1 MSGLRLIESNR
12 LEVLSQALAASLSE
26 PLSSPLTPE
35 VIVVQSRGMQRW
47 LSMELARIS
56 GICANVSW
64 PFPNAFVLD
73 MFSRILPGF
82 TQPALFEKDAL
93 GLRIMDCLAGLLSQ
107 DGFSRIRDYLQG
119 NSAGM
124 KLYQF
129 SAMMANIFD
138 QYVIFRPELV
148 LGWEEGARVSNGYP
162 ENWQAVLWKEI
173 IKGVD
178 ANHRARLKQLFS
190 RGLSQADR
198 ANLPERVSIFGIS
211 YLPAFH
217 LDVLKGLSTLIDVSL
232 YCLNPCREYWA
243 DIMPERRITRIAGKV
258 PDTDLHLESR
268 NDLLA
273 GMGRLGRNF
282 LDMVLDLD
290 PEEMDLFAEGGR
302 STMLAKVQDDILNLR
317 TTGDE
322 GAEEVEPGDC
332 SIQVHSCHSP
342 MREVEVLLD
351 TLLAL
356 FEESEAPRS
365 KTSGIEGSFNSPSPQ
380 SSPAKGE
387 EVKEGDAQR
396 RKISDIQGQNNPPSP
411 RSSPTR
417 GEEGNVSPS
426 PQSSSPRGEEDKVI
440 IEGLEPRDVLV
451 MAPDIEA
458 YAPFIRAV
466 FDMAGDDSRRIPYS
480 ISDRSF
486 RRSSQLADALMAV
499 LDLAGQRFEAS
510 LVMDLLDKEPV
521 RARFG
526 MDEEAVRKI
535 HAWVTSANIR
545 WGRDGKDKEEIGL
558 PGFEENTWG
567 FGLKRLLL
575 GYAMAGGEE
584 ELFDGIAPL
593 TDMDPASAELLGS
606 FVEFVHR
613 LFSGVE
619 GLRQERGLSEWS
631 KVLLKIIDDLF
642 AADEE
647 TLQELLQLKSAVRNL
662 DKIARDAAFTGTVSI
677 DVVRHHLAKAFGH
690 AAEGA
695 GFLERG
701 VTFCSMLPMRSIPF
715 KVICLMGMNHESFP
729 RRDYASGLD
738 LMAMHPRK
746 GDRSRREDD
755 LYLFLEALLSARDV
769 LSISYVG
776 QGIQDNAPIPPSVV
790 VSTLLE
796 YLDKSF
802 VTEKGKASEGV
813 VVKHCLQA
821 FNPRYFTPGTGLF
834 SYSRDNARAAEALLS
849 PQQEM
854 EGNRSVLAE
863 PGEEFKTIDVERFI
877 RFFRNPVEYFLR
889 NRLQA
894 GLPEEAAVVEGRE
907 PFSLDGLRRYEV
919 MQRLLHDRLKSSST
933 AQYKDLLRAEGVL
946 PHGMP
951 GEIVLQAMVHNI
963 DTYIPFIRD
972 IVGEQGIIK
981 QDIAVSLDGFT
992 ITGMIDTTADGG
1004 FLRFR
1009 PADIKASDL
1018 MRAWISHILLQVF
1031 RPGAVVQSRHMGKKR
1046 QALFAPVAD
1055 PEAVLTGLLNVYW
1068 QGLSMPMHF
1077 FPETSYAYAKA
1088 LSKTSGSEDKA
1099 LDAAV
1104 NAWTGR
1110 DGFSQ
1115 AEKDNGAYLIC
1126 FKGASVLDA
1135 EFADLALKIFSPLLG
1150 HVKEENL

>member
-47 LSMELARIS
+47 LSMELARTS

-73 MFSRILPGF
+73 MFSRILPGVI
-82 TQPALFEKDAL
+82 QPPLFEKDAL
-93 GLRIMDCLAGLLSQ
+93 TLRIMDCLPGLLSQ

-119 NSAGM
+119 DTAGM

-148 LGWEEGARVSNGYP
+148 LGWEEGKGAPTGYP
-162 ENWQAVLWKEI
+162 ENWQAALWKKI
-173 IKGVD
+173 IEGID

-217 LDVLKGLSTLIDVSL
+217 LDVLKGLATLIDVSL

-302 STMLAKVQDDILNLR
+302 STMLAKVQADILNLR

-356 FEESEAPRS
+356 FE
-365 KTSGIEGSFNSPSPQ
+365 
-380 SSPAKGE
+380 
-387 EVKEGDAQR
+387 
-396 RKISDIQGQNNPPSP
+396 NPPSP
-411 RSSPTR
+411 RSSPAR
-417 GEEGNVSPS
+417 GEEVFGSPS
-426 PQSSSPRGEEDKVI
+426 PQSSESLSVIPAEAGIQDLSGFLGPRFRGDDKKNNLLRQRARGEEVL
-440 IEGLEPRDVLV
+440 EGLEPKDVLV

-510 LVMDLLDKEPV
+510 LVMDLLDKAPV
-521 RARFG
+521 RTRFG
-526 MDEEAVRKI
+526 IDEEAVRKI

-584 ELFDGIAPL
+584 GLFDGIAPL

-619 GLRQERGLSEWS
+619 ELRQERGLSEWS

-677 DVVRHHLAKAFGH
+677 DVVRHHLEKAFGH

-746 GDRSRREDD
+746 GDHSRREDD

-894 GLPEEAAVVEGRE
+894 GLPDEAAVVEGRE

-1126 FKGASVLDA
+1126 FKGASMLDA